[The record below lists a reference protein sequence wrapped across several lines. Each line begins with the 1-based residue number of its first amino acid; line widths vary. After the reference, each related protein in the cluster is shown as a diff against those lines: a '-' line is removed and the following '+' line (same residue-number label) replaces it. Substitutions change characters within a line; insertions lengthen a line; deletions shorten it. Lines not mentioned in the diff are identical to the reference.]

1 MREKELLVELPLP
14 ANDQILDAL
23 SIGVVVLND
32 GVIRFI
38 SRGAE
43 ELLGV
48 DTLMVVGRRVDML
61 PLRSVAYRVLSE
73 NSRDEP
79 IHVSADHRYMRVFTH
94 TYDGDHAGVE
104 VVELHDLTRERREI
118 RQREEFVA
126 MLTHDLK
133 SPLTVMMGYIQA
145 LYGAPSPELIAQC
158 VPELDRSAK
167 RLRGMVED
175 ILDAYRMEV
184 GLLQTA
190 MGPCALGEILEECC
204 SELVH
209 EAAQQ
214 GVTLSWQLPDSF
226 PSLVADANQLSR
238 VFANLIV
245 NAIKFT
251 PRGGSVRIA
260 IEQTPRTIAVAIT
273 DTGIGI
279 PPDELTKVFLKYFRS
294 RKSAGY
300 KGTGLGLAISK
311 AFVEANGGTI
321 SLASAEGVGTTV
333 TVTLPIFAEECCH
346 LSL

>member
-1 MREKELLVELPLP
+1 MREKEFIVELPLP
-14 ANDQILDAL
+14 ANDQILDSL
-23 SIGVVVLND
+23 SIGVVLLQD
-32 GVIRFI
+32 GIIKFV
-38 SRGAE
+38 SRSAE
-43 ELLGV
+43 ILLGIEMLTTV
-48 DTLMVVGRRVDML
+48 DRRIETL

-79 IHVSADHRYMRVFTH
+79 IHVSADNRYMRVFTH
-94 TYDGDHAGVE
+94 TFADHHAGIE
-104 VVELHDLTRERREI
+104 VVELHDVTRERREI

-145 LYGAPSPELIAQC
+145 LYGAPSPALLAQC

-190 MGPCALGEILEECC
+190 KGPCALVEILEECC
-204 SELVH
+204 SEQLH
-209 EAAQQ
+209 EAEQQ
-214 GVTLSWQLPDSF
+214 GVSLSWSLPDTL
-226 PSLVADANQLSR
+226 PSLIADASQLTR
-238 VFANLIV
+238 VFTNLIT

-251 PRGGSVRIA
+251 PRGGTVR
-260 IEQTPRTIAVAIT
+260 VAAESAFPVIT
-273 DTGIGI
+273 VTVADSGIGI
-279 PPDELTKVFLKYFRS
+279 PPDELAKVFIKYFRS
-294 RKSAGY
+294 RRSTGY

-321 SLASAEGVGTTV
+321 SLHSSEGMGTTV
-333 TVTLPIFAEECCH
+333 TVCLPIIAAEG
-346 LSL
+346 